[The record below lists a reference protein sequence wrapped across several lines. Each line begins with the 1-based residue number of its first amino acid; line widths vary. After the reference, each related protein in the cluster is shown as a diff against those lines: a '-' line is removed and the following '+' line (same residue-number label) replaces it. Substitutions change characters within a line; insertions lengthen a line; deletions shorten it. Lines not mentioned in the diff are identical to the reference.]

1 MNEAV
6 EKVVKAGK
14 KVLAM
19 ASMPFSSK
27 YEAEEVWGIPN
38 GKRIDRIQVCVGK
51 GKWKEVYKFNKDL

>member
-27 YEAEEVWGIPN
+27 YEAEEVWGI
-38 GKRIDRIQVCVGK
+38 KDGK
-51 GKWKEVYKFNKDL
+51 GMKFISL

>member
-19 ASMPFSSK
+19 AGLPFSSK
-27 YEAEEVWGIPN
+27 YEAEEVWGIN
-38 GKRIDRIQVCVGK
+38 TKQGM
-51 GKWKEVYKFNKDL
+51 KFITL